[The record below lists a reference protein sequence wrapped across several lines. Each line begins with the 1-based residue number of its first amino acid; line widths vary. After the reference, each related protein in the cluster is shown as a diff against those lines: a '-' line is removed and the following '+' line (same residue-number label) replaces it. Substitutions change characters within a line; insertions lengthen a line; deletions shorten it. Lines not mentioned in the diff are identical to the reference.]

1 MSERIFDAASAV
13 VPHEPAEQVVSGNP
27 TTGVIE
33 LGDFKGVEIGIW
45 EITPGVVTRH
55 WKSMNSSW
63 CWRATPPSPSP
74 TVRSIEIGPGSIVR
88 LREGEQTQWEIRS
101 RLRKVYL
108 A

>member
-1 MSERIFDAASAV
+1 MSERLFDAASAV

-45 EITPGVVTRH
+45 EITPGVVTDTEVDELFVVLEGD
-55 WKSMNSSW
+55 
-63 CWRATPPSPSP
+63 ATV
-74 TVRSIEIGPGSIVR
+74 TFANGESIEIGPGSIVR

>member
-45 EITPGVVTRH
+45 EITPGVVTDTEVDELFVVLEGD
-55 WKSMNSSW
+55 
-63 CWRATPPSPSP
+63 ATV
-74 TVRSIEIGPGSIVR
+74 TFANGESIEIGPGSSVR

>member
-1 MSERIFDAASAV
+1 MSERLFDAASAV

-45 EITPGVVTRH
+45 EITPGVVRDVEVDEVFVVLEGD
-55 WKSMNSSW
+55 
-63 CWRATPPSPSP
+63 ATV
-74 TVRSIEIGPGSIVR
+74 TFEDGEVIEIGPGAIVW